1 MSKGKRI
8 LIASAVITSG
18 CSIGYLLVCVMLIA
32 YGAGSNGNTF
42 ADYFGFGMVL
52 GVGFTLLFA
61 FDALRR
67 ND

>member
-1 MSKGKRI
+1 MKFFVRRLLAGI
-8 LIASAVITSG
+8 VIVPFVG
-18 CSIGYLLVCVMLIA
+18 LVYSVGCVMLIA